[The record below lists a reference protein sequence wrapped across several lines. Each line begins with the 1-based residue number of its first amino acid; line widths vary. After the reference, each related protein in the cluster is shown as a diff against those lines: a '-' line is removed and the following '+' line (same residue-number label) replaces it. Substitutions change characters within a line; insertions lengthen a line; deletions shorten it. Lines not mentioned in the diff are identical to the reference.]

1 MTKLG
6 AIAVLGAG
14 MALASC
20 GPDETQQDRSG
31 ANDPTGTSTVGEAPL
46 TISMVD
52 IVPGGGK
59 PVDYEPEQAKKFDG
73 NQEQIAAGRQLY
85 QAYNC
90 VGCHFNGGG
99 GMGPPLMDDHWIYG
113 SSMENIASSII
124 EGRPNGMPTFR
135 KMVAGDQVWQLA
147 AYVRSL
153 SHLAARDTAESQD
166 AGKREARSP

>member
-1 MTKLG
+1 MTKFS
-6 AIAVLGAG
+6 AIAVLGAA
-14 MALASC
+14 MVLASC

-31 ANDPTGTSTVGEAPL
+31 ASDQTGSSSGEAPL

-59 PVDYEPEQAKKFDG
+59 PVDIEPDQAKTFDG

-99 GMGPPLMDDHWIYG
+99 GMGPALMDDHWIYG

-135 KMVAGDQVWQLA
+135 NLVAGDQVWQLA

-153 SHLAARDTAESQD
+153 SDLAARDTAESQD
-166 AGKREARSP
+166 AGKRDAR

>member
-1 MTKLG
+1 MTKLS
-6 AIAVLGAG
+6 AIAVLGAAL
-14 MALASC
+14 ALASC
-20 GPDETQQDRSG
+20 GPDETQRDRSG
-31 ANDPTGTSTVGEAPL
+31 TNDQTGSSTVGEAPL

-59 PVDYEPEQAKKFDG
+59 PVDIEPEQAKNFDG
-73 NQEQIAAGRQLY
+73 NQEQITAGRQLY

-99 GMGPPLMDDHWIYG
+99 GMGPALMDDHWIYG

-153 SHLAARDTAESQD
+153 SHLAARDTAGSQD
-166 AGKREARSP
+166 AGKREAR